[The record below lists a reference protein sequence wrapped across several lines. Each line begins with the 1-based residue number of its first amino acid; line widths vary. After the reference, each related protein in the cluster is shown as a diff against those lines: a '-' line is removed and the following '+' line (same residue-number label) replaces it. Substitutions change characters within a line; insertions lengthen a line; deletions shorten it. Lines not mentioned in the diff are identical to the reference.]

1 MTPEEAAALAADGDR
16 YHRVNYEGIGTIAD
30 PAFSQMEAIHLVSP
44 IGSVLEIGCTTGFR
58 LDKAQRAFGAQCA
71 GLEASDS
78 AVTEGAEKY
87 PKIDIRQGVA
97 PQDLNQWSGSKFD
110 VVVVGHLMYLLP
122 RSVLFE
128 FAAQVD
134 SLLADNGHLIVVD
147 FIYHKNTVASYAHQ
161 DSLLLYKG
169 DPSGPW
175 SWNPQYFLIHRD
187 VYPLSGE
194 ATSQREPNQWQS
206 IDVLRKLFESQA
218 YENVNSPKSVHTLE
232 GS

>member
-1 MTPEEAAALAADGDR
+1 
-16 YHRVNYEGIGTIAD
+16 
-30 PAFSQMEAIHLVSP
+30 MEAIHLVSP

-147 FIYHKNTVASYAHQ
+147 FHFITKNTVASYAHQ

-175 SWNPQYFLIHRD
+175 SWNPQYFLIYRD

-206 IDVLRKLFESQA
+206 IDVLRKLSESQA